1 MSRMSKLSFLF
12 ASAIALSSL
21 AASAEADKKIERTW
35 KSKCA
40 SCHGLTGKGDTEMGK
55 KLAIGDYTTA
65 DWQKSKTD
73 ADLKKA
79 ILDGVNRDKGGVKQE
94 MDAYKEKGIDD
105 AAADGLVKL
114 IRGLK

>member
-1 MSRMSKLSFLF
+1 MSHLSKLSFLF

-21 AASAEADKKIERTW
+21 ASGAEVDKKTERTW

-40 SCHGLTGKGDTEMGK
+40 SCHGLAGKGDTEMGK
-55 KLAIGDYTTA
+55 KFAIGDYTSA

-94 MDAYKEKGIDD
+94 MDAYKEKGLDD
-105 AAADGLVKL
+105 AQADGLVKL